1 MRAHTHSY
9 THFIFKETS
18 AKKNERERNKE
29 TSALARQTEHA
40 RTSHVSGASVY
51 YTQILEMLQRE

>member
-1 MRAHTHSY
+1 MR
-9 THFIFKETS
+9 
-18 AKKNERERNKE
+18 ERKRNKE
-29 TSALARQTEHA
+29 TSALARRTEHA